1 MKTIK
6 ELRKEAKSLE
16 PIIRI
21 GKGGI
26 KESLINEIMKA
37 LKNRKLIKIKIL
49 KSVKSEK
56 DTIIGKILEA
66 TGARFVEKVGN
77 VAVIYKEIRIN

>member
-1 MKTIK
+1 
-6 ELRKEAKSLE
+6 
-16 PIIRI
+16 
-21 GKGGI
+21 
-26 KESLINEIMKA
+26 MKA

>member
-1 MKTIK
+1 MKTTK
-6 ELRKEAKSLE
+6 EFRKEAKSLE

-21 GKGGI
+21 GKDGI
-26 KESLINEIMKA
+26 KESSFNEIMKA
-37 LKNRKLIKIKIL
+37 LKNKKLIKIKIL